1 MYARASR
8 RIFLNSSTD
17 TFVSTGWPVVSKWGL
32 GRHLGVSFSFSTT
45 SLLSPLML
53 PSLCVY
59 RRMTILVRMHQQ
71 GSARCLT
78 YTFSRHIKKRSDFAK
93 RHTQMYSSPSHP
105 CIASQIRTETFY
117 FVFSIS
123 FLNPTL
129 HGALWSFSRVKTV
142 SVGLSV
148 GVYSLVV
155 LCTHGCWM
163 NLCIK

>member
-8 RIFLNSSTD
+8 RIFFNGHFCLYWLARCVQVGTR
-17 TFVSTGWPVVSKWGL
+17 KA
-32 GRHLGVSFSFSTT
+32 LGVSFSFSTT

-78 YTFSRHIKKRSDFAK
+78 YTFSRRHIKKRSDFAQI
-93 RHTQMYSSPSHP
+93 HTQMYSSPSHP

-117 FVFSIS
+117 FVFSIA

>member
-8 RIFLNSSTD
+8 RIFFNGHFCLYWLARCVQVGTR
-17 TFVSTGWPVVSKWGL
+17 KA
-32 GRHLGVSFSFSTT
+32 LGVSFSFSTT

-123 FLNPTL
+123 FLIQ
-129 HGALWSFSRVKTV
+129 
-142 SVGLSV
+142 
-148 GVYSLVV
+148 
-155 LCTHGCWM
+155 LCTALFDHSHVSKQCLLDFPWGS
-163 NLCIK
+163 IR